1 MCPDSRQ
8 FRSRCLARA
17 GGFAIMA
24 AMFILV
30 VLALLGAYVLSIS
43 SAHHVGSA
51 LDIEGSRALQAARSG
66 LDWGISRAV
75 NAPTSFGG
83 SDCRT
88 GTPSINLTTGASGD
102 LTAISGFTVTVTCTG
117 TVFSDGATSLYNY
130 ALMATACNQPSGGA
144 CPNTT
149 AVGANYVE
157 RRLTVQVAC
166 NAILPC

>member
-8 FRSRCLARA
+8 FRARCRARA
-17 GGFAIMA
+17 RGFAIMA

-66 LDWGISRAV
+66 IDWGISRAV
-75 NAPTSFGG
+75 NDPTAFGSG
-83 SDCRT
+83 NCRT
-88 GTPSINLTTGASGD
+88 GTPSINLTTGGSGD
-102 LTAISGFTVTVTCTG
+102 LPALSGFTVTVSCTG
-117 TVFSDGATSLYNY
+117 TAFTDGTASLYNY
-130 ALMATACNQPSGGA
+130 ALVATACNQPGA
-144 CPNTT
+144 CPNTA

-157 RRLTVQVAC
+157 RRLTVQISC
-166 NAILPC
+166 NATLPC

>member
-1 MCPDSRQ
+1 MCPDIRR
-8 FRSRCLARA
+8 FPRLCLARV

-75 NAPTSFGG
+75 SDPPTFGG
-83 SDCRT
+83 ADCR
-88 GTPSINLTTGASGD
+88 GTMVSTNLTTGSGGD
-102 LTAISGFTVTVTCTG
+102 LTAISGFTVTVSCSG
-117 TVFSDGATSLYNY
+117 TDPYSDGASLRNY
-130 ALMATACNQPSGGA
+130 TLVATACNQPSGGA

-149 AVGANYVE
+149 TVSANYVE
-157 RRLTVQVAC
+157 RSLTVQIVC
-166 NAILPC
+166 NATAPC

>member
-1 MCPDSRQ
+1 
-8 FRSRCLARA
+8 
-17 GGFAIMA
+17 MA

-66 LDWGISRAV
+66 MDWGISRAV
-75 NAPTSFGG
+75 NDPTAFDPTKVPPNGN
-83 SDCRT
+83 CRT
-88 GTPSINLTTGASGD
+88 LPQSINLTTGPSSD

-117 TVFSDGATSLYNY
+117 TRFEDGTNILYKY
-130 ALMATACNQPSGGA
+130 ALVATACNQPSGDA

-157 RRLTVQVAC
+157 RRVTVQITC
-166 NAILPC
+166 NATPPC